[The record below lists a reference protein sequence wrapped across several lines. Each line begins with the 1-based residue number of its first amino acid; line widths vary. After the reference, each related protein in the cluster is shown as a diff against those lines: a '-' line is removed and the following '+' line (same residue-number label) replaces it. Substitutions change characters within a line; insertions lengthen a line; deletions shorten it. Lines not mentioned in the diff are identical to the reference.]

1 MAWVAGVRQAGHSGS
16 LLPQMR
22 TAQSMQKRLW
32 PQGTSAAMASPSVH
46 TTHSRAT
53 VVVGRT
59 GAAGETDVLATA
71 AAVTTAAVMEGFREP
86 SEALGS
92 STEVVALLGNEG
104 AVAKLVLPEKGGRV
118 LCGGHQGRGPTG
130 SGAPRRANGSSRP
143 RPLGSGSVG
152 EWRGVVAPLLRRAPA
167 GGGTAAPLTAGQP
180 LKAGRGAA
188 RSKGAQMV
196 AVAGTVRSSARKS
209 NPKSQSSGAV
219 VPVGA
224 PGPSPPNVK
233 PPLPEPP

>member
-16 LLPQMR
+16 LFPQMR

-32 PQGTSAAMASPSVH
+32 PQGTKAAMASPSAH
-46 TTHSRAT
+46 TTHSRAKAAA
-53 VVVGRT
+53 GGP
-59 GAAGETDVLATA
+59 GAAAGAEEFAAVVDGLWLPSGATA
-71 AAVTTAAVMEGFREP
+71 SRVEDA
-86 SEALGS
+86 
-92 STEVVALLGNEG
+92 EVVLDREG
-104 AVAKLVLPEKGGRV
+104 VVEKVVLPEKDGSV
-118 LCGGHQGRGPTG
+118 LCGGRQGTAPTG
-130 SGAPRRANGSSRP
+130 SGTPRRASGSSRLSP
-143 RPLGSGSVG
+143 PGSGSVG
-152 EWRGVVAPLLRRAPA
+152 EWRGVLAAPPLLRRVPA
-167 GGGTAAPLTAGQP
+167 LGCVDAPLTAGQP

-209 NPKSQSSGAV
+209 KPKSQSSGVAV
-219 VPVGA
+219 PAGA